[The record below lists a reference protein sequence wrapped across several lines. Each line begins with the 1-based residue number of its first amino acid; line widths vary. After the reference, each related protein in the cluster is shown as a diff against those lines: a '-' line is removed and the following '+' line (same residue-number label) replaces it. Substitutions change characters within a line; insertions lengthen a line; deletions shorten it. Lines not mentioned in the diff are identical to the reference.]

1 MSGSRLKVQFIHGLE
16 GSPQG
21 NKARLLA
28 RHFTASTPAMD
39 TSDFDACVETQARE
53 ILRYAPDL
61 LVGSSFG
68 GAVALELLHRGSWEG
83 PTLLLAQ
90 AALRLGRRTTLPAGA
105 RVWLVHGIRDE
116 VVDIQDSRNLAGTGS
131 PARVRLIEVDDDHG
145 LSATVADGTLVR
157 IVEELAREVR

>member
-1 MSGSRLKVQFIHGLE
+1 MRDRSPRVQFVHGLE

-39 TSDFDACVETQARE
+39 TSDFPACVETQARE
-53 ILRYAPDL
+53 IVRFAPDL

-90 AALRLGRRTTLPAGA
+90 AGLKLGRRTTLPAGA
-105 RVWLVHGIRDE
+105 RVWLVHGIHDE
-116 VVDIQDSRNLAGTGS
+116 VVDVEDSRTLAATGTPG
-131 PARVRLIEVDDDHG
+131 RVRLIEVEDDHG
-145 LSATVADGTLVR
+145 LSATVADGTLVQ
-157 IVEELAREVR
+157 IVRELAMEAR